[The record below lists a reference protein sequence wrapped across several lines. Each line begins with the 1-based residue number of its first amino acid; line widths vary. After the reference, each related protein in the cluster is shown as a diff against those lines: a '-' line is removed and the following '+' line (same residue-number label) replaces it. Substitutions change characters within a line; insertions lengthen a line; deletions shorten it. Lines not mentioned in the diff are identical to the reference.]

1 MEGQNQ
7 LRFLL
12 TSCGIPAKRYTT
24 DHELIKFDDERGIGT
39 VSITDY
45 AQKSLGDVVFVEL
58 PEKGK
63 TIEQG
68 GESSIGPKENPFF
81 FFYFFFGIVRG
92 RTHRAVCYRLADSI
106 GAVESVKAASDIVRI
121 RCIHR
126 VALPHGCYF
135 SMLPFLGRLSP
146 STRSWEVNPLS

>member
-68 GESSIGPKENPFF
+68 GESSIGPKRESFF
-81 FFYFFFGIVRG
+81 FLLFFRYCSGENSSRCLLPSCRLYWCRG
-92 RTHRAVCYRLADSI
+92 ERQSGLGHRSYPLYSSCCLAS
-106 GAVESVKAASDIVRI
+106 R
-121 RCIHR
+121 
-126 VALPHGCYF
+126 
-135 SMLPFLGRLSP
+135 MLF
-146 STRSWEVNPLS
+146 